1 MAIVLGL
8 VAAYVVRQALHKPPV
23 VQKPAPPPPA
33 PEMIS
38 VVTAL
43 NVIPKNTRLTSRDV
57 FVTQVPKG
65 SKLPAGV
72 FRGVNLV
79 EGRIA
84 KDAIGAGKFLREE
97 MLLGFDQSL

>member
-8 VAAYVVRQALHKPPV
+8 VAAYIVRQALHKPPL
-23 VQKPAPPPPA
+23 VQRPAPPPPS
-33 PEMIS
+33 PEMVT
-38 VVTAL
+38 VVAAL
-43 NVIPKNTRLTSRDV
+43 NVIPKNTRLTNRDV

-65 SKLPAGV
+65 TKLPAGS

-84 KDAIGAGKFLREE
+84 KEAIGAGKVLREE
-97 MLLGFDQSL
+97 MLLGFDQ